1 MYACACGWRG
11 TWYAYHK
18 SFKGRQLS
26 AGGMRPFFELFPNG
40 YARAPTYQEKM
51 VLIDQLIHR
60 FHGELESWAMR
71 AGGVNLIGGKHRQV
85 IEFLD
90 NLTYADGNTPGLS
103 GVRDEWKKVI
113 EYKRRKRVASN
124 TGPGKRGRLEKKIS

>member
-1 MYACACGWRG
+1 M
-11 TWYAYHK
+11 
-18 SFKGRQLS
+18 
-26 AGGMRPFFELFPNG
+26 
-40 YARAPTYQEKM
+40 
-51 VLIDQLIHR
+51 IH
-60 FHGELESWAMR
+60 E
-71 AGGVNLIGGKHRQV
+71 VQNLIGGKHRQV